1 MNIALSLYVF
11 SEIYTG
17 GVMRKK
23 LIQIFLFFTMII
35 IPINLFAYTIDFSG
49 IAWVNVDGDGT
60 NKITFELG
68 LGAGTIA
75 DIRALWFDTDGNWNA
90 SNISSV
96 IATALTDVNNDF
108 TTSTVITNWPN
119 PSLSADMTGAGIF
132 DLGFEFG
139 EQGVGNN
146 KGDIRAV
153 TFYIE
158 GNKVLSLGDDFGMR
172 LMSVGENRDGSLKLI
187 DSYDETPDS
196 PVPNPEPATMIL
208 LGFGLIGLAGISRR
222 KK

>member
-1 MNIALSLYVF
+1 MLF

-17 GVMRKK
+17 GIMRKK

-35 IPINLFAYTIDFSG
+35 IPINVLAYTVDLVSHEGKSG
-49 IAWVNVDGDGT
+49 NAWVNVQGDGT
-60 NKITFELG
+60 NQITFQLG
-68 LGAGTIA
+68 LGADTIA
-75 DIRALWFDTDGNWNA
+75 DIRALWFDTDGNWDE
-90 SNISSV
+90 SNILSV
-96 IATALTDVNNDF
+96 MATAVTDVNNDF
-108 TTSTVITNWPN
+108 TTDTVITNWPN
-119 PSLSADMTGAGIF
+119 PSSNANMTGAGTF

-139 EQGVGNN
+139 EQGIGNG

-158 GNKVLSLGDDFGMR
+158 GNKVLNLGDDFGMR
-172 LMSVGENRDGSLKLI
+172 LMSFGENRN
-187 DSYDETPDS
+187 DSRKMIGFYDETPDS
-196 PVPNPEPATMIL
+196 PVPEPATMLL